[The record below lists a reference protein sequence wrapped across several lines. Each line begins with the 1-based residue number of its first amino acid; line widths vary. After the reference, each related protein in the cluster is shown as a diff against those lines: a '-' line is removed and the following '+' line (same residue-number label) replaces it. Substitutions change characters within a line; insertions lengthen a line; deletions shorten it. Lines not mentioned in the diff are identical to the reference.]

1 MGTSLLALVL
11 GDLLGDALKV
21 AATLVV
27 TVVLVVAFTA
37 AAVASV
43 FGVLA
48 GSVTPPVAIDPGV
61 RVGGIPAEQ
70 IPVMQSAAATCNL
83 PWQVLAA
90 IAKVESDFGANMATS
105 SAGAI
110 GYGQFL
116 PGTWAAYGG
125 GGNPYD
131 YHDALP
137 AMARYLCDWG
147 GPRDLPR
154 AIYAYNHAQWYVDLV
169 LSVAAGYGY
178 SWTPA
183 GSR

>member
-1 MGTSLLALVL
+1 MGKSLLALAL
-11 GDLLGDALKV
+11 GGLLGDALKV
-21 AATLVV
+21 AATGVV
-27 TVVLVVAFTA
+27 ILVLVVAFTA
-37 AAVASV
+37 ASVASV
-43 FGVLA
+43 FGVVA
-48 GSVTPPVAIDPGV
+48 GGVAPPVSIDPGV

-70 IPVMQSAAATCNL
+70 VPAIQSAAATCGL

-116 PGTWAAYGG
+116 PSTWAAYGR

-147 GPRDLPR
+147 GPADLR
-154 AIYAYNHAQWYVDLV
+154 KAIYAYNHAQWYVDLV
-169 LSVAAGYGY
+169 FSVAVGYGY
-178 SWTPA
+178 VWTPT
-183 GSR
+183 GNR